1 MHKDDSNYY
10 SIFVPYD
17 KFVEYWDEDVV
28 DYEWAGNENDED
40 VESYEDSGWILWY
53 RR

>member
-1 MHKDDSNYY
+1 MHKDDPNYY

-28 DYEWAGNENDED
+28 DYEWAGNEN
-40 VESYEDSGWILWY
+40 
-53 RR
+53 